1 MVRVEEI
8 REAITKLSVDE
19 LDKYLSETVWNGII
33 EGSPQEDA
41 LHNII
46 DEAMEP
52 FIMGYSNEETR
63 PYYSKLMKL
72 AEREQLIS

>member
-46 DEAMEP
+46 DEAIEP
-52 FIMGYSNEETR
+52 FIMGYSDEETR
-63 PYYSKLMKL
+63 PYYLKLMEL
-72 AEREQLIS
+72 AERK